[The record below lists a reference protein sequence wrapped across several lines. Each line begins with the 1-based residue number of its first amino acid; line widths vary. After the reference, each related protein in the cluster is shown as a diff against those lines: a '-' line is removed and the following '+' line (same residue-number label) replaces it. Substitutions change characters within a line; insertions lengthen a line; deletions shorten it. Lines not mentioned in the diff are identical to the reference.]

1 MPTTH
6 KRRSHG
12 RVIGRRCQRYSP
24 AKTRYER
31 WTARDKKRPMP
42 SLLAVA
48 LVESVRFPLVEGLRF
63 DKVAPPQF
71 GREQKKRHSEVEMQM
86 RWGLKR
92 EANENEEE
100 ARTKKKGAG
109 VGGGRWT

>member
-71 GREQKKRHSEVEMQM
+71 GREQKKTAFRGGNANAMGPQ
-86 RWGLKR
+86 KR
-92 EANENEEE
+92 GQ
-100 ARTKKKGAG
+100 RK
-109 VGGGRWT
+109 